1 MVETRYDR
9 EFEMIAKYYEKS
21 GGDVSKLLDKR
32 VVSIIV
38 NGDQVIGKN
47 TVSGVNVCAE
57 QIENGVKIWIEI
69 EDNVIVENPIH
80 LCTGYLKP
88 EGMQIVLI
96 NTKVGRNSKA
106 KFLSHCIFPKGK
118 KFVHR
123 MISDIEIGDNSELS
137 YEDIHFHSEDGGVT
151 VEAIYNAKLLK
162 GAKYD
167 NTFHLTKTRVGKLKV
182 NMKVDLDE
190 FASAYIESKVYEK
203 KNDVVEII
211 EELNL
216 NGRYSSGIAK
226 TVVFSTD
233 ESSAKIIN
241 KAYGNAPYSKGHIE
255 CNEIVKGD
263 GVKVGTI
270 PELYVRDEKAELT
283 HEASIGRINIK
294 QLETLMAKGL
304 TEEEATELIIR
315 GMLK

>member
-1 MVETRYDR
+1 MIETRYDK
-9 EFEMIAKYYEKS
+9 EFEMLTKYYEKS
-21 GGDVSKLLDKR
+21 GGDVSRLLDKR

-38 NGDQVIGKN
+38 SEDRIIGKN
-47 TVSGVNVCAE
+47 TVPGVNVQAK
-57 QIENGVKIWIEI
+57 QIVNGVQIWIEI
-69 EDNVIVENPIH
+69 EDNVMVENPIH

-88 EGMQIVLI
+88 EGTQIVLI
-96 NTKVGRNSKA
+96 NTKVGKNSKV
-106 KFLSHCIFPKGK
+106 KFLSHCVFPNGK

-123 MISDIEIGDNSELS
+123 MVSNIEIGSDSELS
-137 YEDIHFHSEDGGVT
+137 YEDFHFHSEDGGVT
-151 VEAIYNAKLLK
+151 VEAIYDAKLSM
-162 GAKYD
+162 GAKYN

-182 NMKVDLDE
+182 NMKVDLE
-190 FASAYIESKVYEK
+190 ESASAYIESKVYEK
-203 KNDVVEII
+203 KDDIVEIV

-216 NGRYSSGIAK
+216 NGQYSSGIAK

-233 ESSAKIIN
+233 KSSAKIIN
-241 KAYGNAPYSKGHIE
+241 RAFGNAPYSKGHIE
-255 CNEIVKGD
+255 CSEIVKGD

-283 HEASIGRINIK
+283 HEASIGRINVK